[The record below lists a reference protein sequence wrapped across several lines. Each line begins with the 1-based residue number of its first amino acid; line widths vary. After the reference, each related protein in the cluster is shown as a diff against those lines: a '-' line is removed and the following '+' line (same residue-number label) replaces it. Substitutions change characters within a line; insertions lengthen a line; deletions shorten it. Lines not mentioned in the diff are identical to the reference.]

1 MTRLDELSGWMDE
14 SKETERERE
23 NREYERMMIEDSSDL
38 KVDLLFLKKKSID
51 V

>member
-1 MTRLDELSGWMDE
+1 MDE

-23 NREYERMMIEDSSDL
+23 NREYEGMMIEDSSDL
-38 KVDLLFLKKKSID
+38 KVDLLFLKKSMD